1 MTRSELQLVSLA
13 TASASGRSPS
23 PTRAGRDAAAVVAI
37 TALAFLPALRNG
49 FVEFDDQQNILENP
63 MFRGLGPGRIGWMF
77 TTFHMGHWQPLSW
90 VSLGLDYTL
99 WGLDPLGYHLT
110 NLVLHLTSA
119 AVLFLLARCLLSRA
133 GIPSPGVDAGAA
145 IGALLWAVHPL
156 RVESVV
162 WITERR
168 DVLSGLFVL
177 LALLAWIQPADR
189 RSRLPLTLVAAVLA
203 LLSKGSAMVL
213 PVLFVVLDVYPLR
226 RRPRGLDLLPFLAL
240 AGIGAAVAVVAAGT
254 AGAISSLATV
264 PPVQRIAA
272 VMFNLGFY
280 LWKTVLPIRLQP
292 LYAYPSLTPVDPLPL
307 AGAATAVGVAAAA
320 WALRQRCPALAAAF
334 AFHLA
339 AVAPTLGLAQ
349 AGPQLAADRY
359 TYIAGMA
366 WGVLAAGALVSIVP
380 RPRLV
385 AAPFVLVLGLLTATY
400 IPAWRDG
407 RTLWTRAVAMDP
419 ENVAAR
425 LHLANVSQLAGDLD
439 GAVAQIREVLRMRPQ
454 FAEAHAELAVLLTAR
469 REFDEALTHYRTA
482 LAIDP
487 NPRAEVLS
495 NMGVLLMR
503 TGKPADAIPLF
514 RGALGRRPDLP
525 GIHENLAQALLMVGN
540 RGEAIA
546 ELEAA
551 LRLDPGAAAAR
562 RALTAIRST
571 GTSLP

>member
-1 MTRSELQLVSLA
+1 
-13 TASASGRSPS
+13 
-23 PTRAGRDAAAVVAI
+23 
-37 TALAFLPALRNG
+37 
-49 FVEFDDQQNILENP
+49 
-63 MFRGLGPGRIGWMF
+63 
-77 TTFHMGHWQPLSW
+77 
-90 VSLGLDYTL
+90 
-99 WGLDPLGYHLT
+99 
-110 NLVLHLTSA
+110 
-119 AVLFLLARCLLSRA
+119 
-133 GIPSPGVDAGAA
+133 
-145 IGALLWAVHPL
+145 
-156 RVESVV
+156 
-162 WITERR
+162 
-168 DVLSGLFVL
+168 
-177 LALLAWIQPADR
+177 
-189 RSRLPLTLVAAVLA
+189 
-203 LLSKGSAMVL
+203 
-213 PVLFVVLDVYPLR
+213 
-226 RRPRGLDLLPFLAL
+226 
-240 AGIGAAVAVVAAGT
+240 
-254 AGAISSLATV
+254 
-264 PPVQRIAA
+264 
-272 VMFNLGFY
+272 
-280 LWKTVLPIRLQP
+280 
-292 LYAYPSLTPVDPLPL
+292 
-307 AGAATAVGVAAAA
+307 
-320 WALRQRCPALAAAF
+320 
-334 AFHLA
+334 
-339 AVAPTLGLAQ
+339 
-349 AGPQLAADRY
+349 
-359 TYIAGMA
+359 
-366 WGVLAAGALVSIVP
+366 
-380 RPRLV
+380 V

>member
-1 MTRSELQLVSLA
+1 MTRSELQLVPLA

-119 AVLFLLARCLLSRA
+119 AVLFLLARRLLSRT

-189 RSRLPLTLVAAVLA
+189 RSRLPLTIVAAVLA

-226 RRPRGLDLLPFLAL
+226 LRPRGGRARLD
-240 AGIGAAVAVVAAGT
+240 
-254 AGAISSLATV
+254 
-264 PPVQRIAA
+264 R
-272 VMFNLGFY
+272 
-280 LWKTVLPIRLQP
+280 
-292 LYAYPSLTPVDPLPL
+292 
-307 AGAATAVGVAAAA
+307 
-320 WALRQRCPALAAAF
+320 PA
-334 AFHLA
+334 
-339 AVAPTLGLAQ
+339 AQ
-349 AGPQLAADRY
+349 AG
-359 TYIAGMA
+359 G
-366 WGVLAAGALVSIVP
+366 GAVRP
-380 RPRLV
+380 RPR
-385 AAPFVLVLGLLTATY
+385 
-400 IPAWRDG
+400 PADRD
-407 RTLWTRAVAMDP
+407 VHP
-419 ENVAAR
+419 R
-425 LHLANVSQLAGDLD
+425 L
-439 GAVAQIREVLRMRPQ
+439 
-454 FAEAHAELAVLLTAR
+454 AR
-469 REFDEALTHYRTA
+469 RTYALDAGRGHGSGERGGPPPPRQRQPARGRPRRRGGT
-482 LAIDP
+482 DP
-487 NPRAEVLS
+487 RSPSHAASVR
-495 NMGVLLMR
+495 
-503 TGKPADAIPLF
+503 
-514 RGALGRRPDLP
+514 RG
-525 GIHENLAQALLMVGN
+525 
-540 RGEAIA
+540 
-546 ELEAA
+546 
-551 LRLDPGAAAAR
+551 AR
-562 RALTAIRST
+562 RAGRAPDRA
-571 GTSLP
+571 P